1 MHGFPTLKESSTY
14 LGRVNTHPNRPERYT
29 VLFFCFFGDKYW
41 LINDLWEAEREKNG
55 EKRDILREKDAWA
68 RLKHNGSS

>member
-1 MHGFPTLKESSTY
+1 MLSS
-14 LGRVNTHPNRPERYT
+14 
-29 VLFFCFFGDKYW
+29 FFFFGDKYW

-68 RLKHNGSS
+68 CLKHNGSS

>member
-14 LGRVNTHPNRPERYT
+14 LGEWIRTLT
-29 VLFFCFFGDKYW
+29 GQSATLSSFFCCW
-41 LINDLWEAEREKNG
+41 QILINDLWEAEREKNE